1 LEILLSGPPSLAFMV
16 FEPGIQVN
24 PVKDAAPTDPHVRHV
39 ELRQEGD
46 ADAQVDRCLLP
57 GQAAH
62 GRQGQAGLIHH
73 RNPCLPL

>member
-46 ADAQVDRCLLP
+46 ADP
-57 GQAAH
+57 
-62 GRQGQAGLIHH
+62 
-73 RNPCLPL
+73 